1 MNVHMYNTTVLR
13 RGKISC
19 KNVYIHTTR
28 ENLFFAFFHQPILTL
43 PHPSSYHH
51 NIVGEEM
58 DRREKK
64 VLSDDATMT
73 EFNFIHG

>member
-1 MNVHMYNTTVLR
+1 MYNTTVLR
-13 RGKISC
+13 GEGKFHV
-19 KNVYIHTTR
+19 KMYYTTR

-43 PHPSSYHH
+43 PHPSSYH

-64 VLSDDATMT
+64 ILTDDATMT